1 MFIYS
6 VIHYILISTA
16 LKNKMTTKWRIKFIL
31 NLYCKAFVSR
41 KIFTF
46 SGAVYAL
53 AANLYEE
60 EIECPMGLCESDR
73 MVVGDKYV
81 GAFLTICPEYCFVAE
96 NMSDGTII
104 AFVLTTPDAIQFYR

>member
-1 MFIYS
+1 M
-6 VIHYILISTA
+6 
-16 LKNKMTTKWRIKFIL
+16 
-31 NLYCKAFVSR
+31 
-41 KIFTF
+41 
-46 SGAVYAL
+46 YAL

-96 NMSDGTII
+96 NMSDGTVIV
-104 AFVLTTPDAIQFYR
+104 FVLTTPDATQFYRLVGKKVRQIEV